1 MMWMLLLLLSV
12 ISNLLL
18 LVVNRVDYIDN
29 LMFALTLLNTTIL
42 VLCYFNYHRVI
53 RNRHVLSFQK
63 VHSKK
68 YDNSDRRNSHYNQ
81 KQSLKHLHE
90 KFEHGLA
97 ILKHSKLVTLEK
109 GKKALY
115 DKPWFLL
122 LGAKKAGK
130 TALIRSSGLA
140 LIDTEDSGVEASLS
154 EHLSSLFHFS
164 SEAVFIEANGEYV
177 TAGKAHDEWL
187 TLLKLLRHHRGNV
200 PINGVILTLDIGE
213 FLLLEEPQRN
223 FRLMLFRERINEM
236 IHYLGIIFPVYMVF
250 SQCDKLSGFNAYFAD
265 LTESEKEQI
274 FGACLFTVNAQGWQS
289 SACMLR
295 QRLALLSQQ
304 LQQPLVDKLAASQDA
319 DDKVHI
325 VSFLQQMTYVL
336 EYAGDFVENL
346 FKVSAYK
353 EQPFLAGVYFTSAG
367 EQPFEHDFSALEQHT
382 KSASIKYTSQHN
394 AFTKEAA
401 THYISK
407 PLGGIFIQSLFK
419 KLVLPLQGMT
429 KTNRA
434 AMRFSFSLKATLAS
448 SVIIGVVGGICFIL
462 SAYFSLQ
469 ADFTKNKLVIDDLV
483 KSISTEASKGSTL
496 TQSLTLLRLRFLALS
511 DDANEFEYFLPYL
524 ALDEKRLMVKEEMER
539 LYFYVLNLRVERELQ
554 PLLKSRMSVLAK
566 QWEKEVLTGSLRNE
580 YYNLLKLSLMLSGD
594 VERLDISF
602 ATQQLVLLWLH
613 DGEQITKRNERSE
626 FTELVTTYLHAFD
639 SPLDVEVSL
648 QPWKSLKSTI
658 KLARMNLANPLTVD
672 ELYQIMRDDAPLQPP
687 LTINTF
693 IPTRFQSY
701 VESNT
706 QVPWLYS
713 QAGWDNYVQDKLI
726 SLQGTQLQGDQD
738 WVLAQQMNDV
748 QLQLNLARLKGKIV
762 AVRSRYFNDYTGFWF
777 DFVESIRYSRLTN
790 IQETQATLNAL
801 SAPNG
806 LFTELINNMAKH
818 LYLFDKKDVF
828 DKNNVSDKN
837 SLLDKGSEEVE
848 SPQRIIALAKHFP
861 ILNQLDDFHKK
872 SRHNEM
878 FTQFQQNMLRV
889 NKDIFTVISSYS
901 IQDAALVYTGNVLS
915 THQLVKTGGVSKNIP
930 SLYKAWYDTQS
941 LLARFSSQSS
951 VQLNYLLSEPLR
963 QSWHYLFMESRAA
976 LESKWQQQV
985 YRYFQRGIIGHYPFS
1000 LNGPDT
1006 SLSQLSGFFNRQN
1019 GLLWTFVERD
1029 LNPFISDFKQQKQ
1042 ELEWLGVRLGINLD
1056 LLDSL
1061 RHADAITDGFFNGD
1075 SEIPRINYQVMP
1087 TAKKTIAES
1096 YIHINGYEYRYR
1108 NEPEEWRNFVWP
1120 SRLNTHQARLN
1131 ALSSETGHRATL
1143 KIDGDWALFRLID
1156 QAEVSPLTANR
1167 YRLNWPLKTRR
1178 GERLIS
1184 DYKMK
1189 VKPASFLFERQKL
1202 HDFTLP
1208 TRLFKPL
1215 ESELISSSLD
1225 ILAVDN

>member
-1 MMWMLLLLLSV
+1 MWMLLLLFSV
-12 ISNLLL
+12 TSNLLL
-18 LVVNRVDYIDN
+18 LAVNRLSYIDN
-29 LMFALTLLNTTIL
+29 LMFALILLNTIIL

-68 YDNSDRRNSHYNQ
+68 DDNSGGRNSHYNQ
-81 KQSLKHLHE
+81 KQSLKHLHK

-97 ILKHSKLVTLEK
+97 ILKNSKLVTLEK

-122 LGAKKAGK
+122 LGAKHAGK
-130 TALIRSSGLA
+130 TALIKASGLGI
-140 LIDTEDSGVEASLS
+140 IDTEDSGIEASLS

-164 SEAVFIEANGEYV
+164 SEAIFIEANGEYV

-187 TLLKLLRHHRGNV
+187 TLLKLLRHHRGSA
-200 PINGVILTLDIGE
+200 PINGVILTVDIGE

-250 SQCDKLSGFNAYFAD
+250 SQCDKLRGFNAYFAD

-274 FGACLFTVNAQGWQS
+274 FGTCLFTVNAQGWQS
-289 SACMLR
+289 SAHMLR

-319 DDKVHI
+319 GDKIHI
-325 VSFLQQMTYVL
+325 VSFLQQMTYAL
-336 EYAGDFVENL
+336 EYAGDFVESL
-346 FKVSAYK
+346 FKASAYK
-353 EQPFLAGVYFTSAG
+353 EQPFLAGVYFTSTG
-367 EQPFEHDFSALEQHT
+367 EQPFEHDCSALDEHT
-382 KSASIKYTSQHN
+382 KSTSIKYTSQHN
-394 AFTKEAA
+394 SFTKEAA
-401 THYISK
+401 TNHISK
-407 PLGGIFIQSLFK
+407 PLGSVFIQSLFK
-419 KLVLPLQGMT
+419 ELVLPLQGMI

-434 AMRFSFSLKATLAS
+434 AMWFSFSLKATLAS
-448 SVIIGVVGGICFIL
+448 SVVLGVVGGISFIL

-469 ADFTKNKLVIDDLV
+469 ADFTQNKLVIDDLV
-483 KSISTEASKGSTL
+483 KSISTEESKGSTL
-496 TQSLTLLRLRFLALS
+496 TQSLTLLRQRFLALS

-566 QWEKEVLTGSLRNE
+566 QWEKEALTGSLRNE
-580 YYNLLKLSLMLSGD
+580 YYNLLKLSLMLSCD
-594 VERLDISF
+594 VERLDIPF

-626 FTELVTTYLHAFD
+626 FTELVTTYLHAFG
-639 SPLDVEVSL
+639 SPLEVEVSL

-693 IPTRFQSY
+693 IPARFQSY

-706 QVPWLYS
+706 PVPWLYS

-726 SLQGTQLQGDQD
+726 SLQGTQLQDDKD

-748 QLQLNLARLKGKIV
+748 QLQLNLARLKEKIA
-762 AVRSRYFNDYTGFWF
+762 AVKLRYFNDYTEFWF

-801 SAPNG
+801 SSPNG

-818 LYLFDKKDVF
+818 LYLFDKKDV
-828 DKNNVSDKN
+828 SDKN
-837 SLLDKGSEEVE
+837 SLLDMGSEEVE
-848 SPQRIIALAKHFP
+848 SPRRIIALAKHFP
-861 ILNQLDDFHKK
+861 ILDQLNNFQKK

-901 IQDAALVYTGNVLS
+901 IQDAALLYTGDVLS
-915 THQLVKTGGVSKNIP
+915 THQLVTAGRVSKSMP

-1029 LNPFISDFKQQKQ
+1029 LSPFISDFKLQKQ
-1042 ELEWLGVRLGINLD
+1042 EHEWLGVSLGINLD

-1061 RHADAITDGFFNGD
+1061 RHANVITDGFFNGD
-1075 SEIPRINYQVMP
+1075 SEIPRINYQIIP
-1087 TAKKTIAES
+1087 TAKKSIAES

-1120 SRLNTHQARLN
+1120 SRLNTHQARVN
-1131 ALSSETGHRATL
+1131 ALSSETGHRASL

-1156 QAEVSPLTANR
+1156 QAEVSPLTADR

-1184 DYKMK
+1184 DYKIR
-1189 VKPASFLFERQKL
+1189 VKPANFLFERQKL